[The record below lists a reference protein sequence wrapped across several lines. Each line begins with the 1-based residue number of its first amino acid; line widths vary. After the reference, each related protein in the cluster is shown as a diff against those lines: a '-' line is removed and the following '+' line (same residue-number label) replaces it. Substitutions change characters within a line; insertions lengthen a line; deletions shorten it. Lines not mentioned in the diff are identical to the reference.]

1 LHDQE
6 ILAVD
11 LHLGA
16 RPLAEQHGVA
26 SLQVDRDQFAVLV
39 AAARADGDDL
49 ALRGLLFGGV
59 GNDDAAFAL
68 FLGINALDDDAVV
81 KRTELHGSPPKLLDN
96 LGLLV
101 ADWFPPP
108 APGRHIG
115 AVFLLARGNGKFL
128 STHLRRVPTILKK
141 LVTPMAN
148 AVVMGTPFA
157 PPTFPVRGLHAGGFP
172 LLGCIL

>member
-1 LHDQE
+1 
-6 ILAVD
+6 
-11 LHLGA
+11 
-16 RPLAEQHGVA
+16 A

-39 AAARADGDDL
+39 ASAGADGNDL

-59 GNDDAAFAL
+59 GNDDATFAL

-96 LGLLV
+96 LGLLL

-108 APGRHIG
+108 APGRYIG

-141 LVTPMAN
+141 LVTPMVN

-157 PPTFPVRGLHAGGFP
+157 PPTFLYVCWRVSSRRLHPGGRLAR
-172 LLGCIL
+172 LLESC